1 MPTHPPSIA
10 TAKPRAAGFTSSGI
24 GRIRSLGSFLPEFA
38 EFKDLSRPPRKRVNA
53 IIGWG
58 LKATADRARRLAVR
72 QKVPYIALEDGF
84 LRSMG
89 LGVRGY
95 APHSMVVDYQGIYYD
110 ARHPSDLETLIAD
123 GDFSAAELARARH
136 CMALIRHHRLSKYN
150 HAPDRALPIS
160 DRRRVLV
167 VDQTQGDAS
176 ITYGAANDD
185 TFRDMLASAI
195 NETPDAEVLVKVH
208 PDVIAGKKT
217 GHLLED
223 ARAQGCM
230 LIADDL
236 NPWALFD
243 AVDSVHVVTSQLGF
257 EALLAGKRVVCH
269 GLPFFAGWG
278 LTEDRQHCPRR
289 GNPRSL
295 EAVFAAAYLRYC
307 RYANPYTGDISS
319 LEETIDLI
327 ADQKRQ
333 RTRHSGDWWAL
344 GFSGWKRNFI
354 GDFLGPN
361 AKVHFSGKQVL
372 FSPKQV
378 RFSPKRFPRRLQ
390 ESQGPRILMW
400 AHQASEAHHRQCEQ
414 QGLSMWRMED
424 GFLRSVGL
432 GADLVAPLSLV
443 LDSQGIYYDASQP
456 NDLEDILNDADFS
469 PNLLERAARL
479 RQRLIAT
486 RVSKYN
492 LSGRPLPDL
501 PSATRILL
509 VPGQVES
516 DASIACGS
524 PDIQTNQALLL
535 AVRAANPDA
544 FIIYKPHPD
553 VVSGAR
559 VGSIDANATSHHGL
573 PLYDL
578 EVTDADI
585 TDLLDVAHEVHTMCS
600 LTGFEG
606 LLRGVSVHTYGMPFY
621 AGWGLTQDRLACSRR
636 QRLLS
641 LDALVAGTLILYPT
655 YVTPREKQLCNAE
668 TALRLLEQQ
677 RAMHR
682 GLSLATRIY
691 RRYRSLMSGRR

>member
-1 MPTHPPSIA
+1 MPTHQPSTA
-10 TAKPRAAGFTSSGI
+10 TAKHRVAGFTSRGI
-24 GRIRSLGSFLPEFA
+24 GRIGSLASFLPEFK
-38 EFKDLSRPPRKRVNA
+38 EFKDLSRLPRKRVNA

-72 QKVPYIALEDGF
+72 QQVPYIALEDGF

-95 APHSMVVDYQGIYYD
+95 APHSMVVDHQGIYYD
-110 ARHPSDLETLIAD
+110 ARHPSDLETMIAN
-123 GDFSAAELARARH
+123 GEFSATELARARH

-150 HAPDRALPIS
+150 HAPDRALPTS
-160 DRRRVLV
+160 GRRRVLV

-176 ITYGAANDD
+176 ITYGAAHDD
-185 TFRDMLASAI
+185 TFRDMLAQAI
-195 NETPDAEVLVKVH
+195 DEAPDAEVLIKVH

-223 ARAQGCM
+223 ARARGCT

-243 AVDSVHVVTSQLGF
+243 AVDTVHVVTSQLGF

-269 GLPFFAGWG
+269 GMPFFAGWG

-289 GNPRSL
+289 GSARSL

-307 RYANPYTGDISS
+307 RYANPYTGDSSS

-361 AKVHFSGKQVL
+361 AKVHFSR
-372 FSPKQV
+372 KQV
-378 RFSPKRFPRRLQ
+378 RFSRRRLP
-390 ESQGPRILMW
+390 PRLQASPAPRMLIW
-400 AHQASEAHHRQCEQ
+400 AHQASEAHHRHCEQ

-443 LDSQGIYYDASQP
+443 LDSQGIYYDASRP
-456 NDLEDILNDADFS
+456 SDLEELLNGADFS
-469 PNLLERAARL
+469 PHLLERAARL
-479 RQRLIAT
+479 RQRLIAS

-492 LSGRPLPDL
+492 LSGHPLPDL
-501 PSATRILL
+501 PSATRIIL

-516 DASIACGS
+516 DASIAYGS
-524 PDIQTNQALLL
+524 PDIQTNQALLS
-535 AVRAANPDA
+535 AVRATNPGA

-559 VGSIDANATSHHGL
+559 VGSIDADAPRHHGL

-655 YVTPREKQLCNAE
+655 YVTPKEKQLCNAE